1 MNEIAVL
8 SRGRADMLMGRK
20 LTLSWL
26 QHSVVPVV
34 LWVHQDEAELYS
46 LVADQYKIQLR
57 THTADRVSRIRDVI
71 IEDAHERGVDKLGI
85 FDDDLGFR
93 MRRDGKLSSM
103 PEDRINDAIVP
114 LFKNVS
120 EKFPMVALR
129 YHIYAHTQTGTWGIN
144 KRIMW
149 TPVLHV
155 PTLLKE
161 GFKYEWEGDILE
173 DFHMQLQ
180 LVQAGYT
187 TAVLNLF
194 TADDQIRSLT
204 NTGCNLYRTNEMR
217 TTAAK
222 LLKAKFPAQVALR
235 EKFDKYTQETYTD
248 VTVRFFK
255 A

>member
-8 SRGRADMLMGRK
+8 SRGRADMLLGRK

-26 QHSVVPVV
+26 QHAAFSVA
-34 LWVHQDEAELYS
+34 LWVHQDEAEMYS
-46 LVADQYKIQLR
+46 PVAKQYKVQLK
-57 THTADRVSRIRDVI
+57 THTANRVSRIRDI
-71 IEDAHERGVDKLGI
+71 ILEDANKRGVIKLGI

-93 MRRDGKLSSM
+93 VRREGKLCIM
-103 PEDRINDAIVP
+103 PEEQINDALIPV
-114 LFKNVS
+114 FRNVS

-129 YHIYAHTQTGTWGIN
+129 YHIFAHTQKDTWGIN

-155 PTLLKE
+155 PTLFKE

-180 LVQAGYT
+180 LVQAGYN

-194 TADDQIRSLT
+194 TADDMIRSVT
-204 NTGCNLYRTNEMR
+204 NTGCNLYRTDEMR
-217 TTAAK
+217 TQAAK
-222 LLKAKFPAQVALR
+222 LLQAKFPEQVTLR
-235 EKFDKYTQETYTD
+235 EKYDKYTQKNYID